1 MNFTDRLALLRRPVN
16 LAAFA
21 ACALMLGF
29 AYYLQY
35 ARGMEPC
42 PLCMFQRVGILVVGL
57 LFLVAAVHNPPGWG
71 ARVYGALIV
80 LAAATGGAISVR
92 HLWIQSLPADQVPA
106 CGPGLTYLLNY
117 FPLLDAIKAVL
128 QGSGE
133 CAKVDKVFGL
143 AIPAWT
149 LMAFMGLGAAG
160 LLVNGFARLPRR
172 LGASRSAAF
181 GRG

>member
-1 MNFTDRLALLRRPVN
+1 MNFRDRLAALRRPVN

-35 ARGMEPC
+35 ARGLEPC

-57 LFLVAAVHNPPGWG
+57 LFLVAAVHHPAGWG
-71 ARVYGALIV
+71 ARVYAALIV
-80 LAAATGGAISVR
+80 LATVTGGAISVR
-92 HLWIQSLPADQVPA
+92 HLWIQSLPAEQVPA

-133 CAKVDKVFGL
+133 CAKVDKILGL
-143 AIPAWT
+143 SIPAWT
-149 LMAFMGLGAAG
+149 LMAFAGLGISG
-160 LLVNGFARLPRR
+160 LLVNGFSRLPRR
-172 LGASRSAAF
+172 VAAARSAAF